1 MEEARSREHSLP
13 MWRHSLLGFGY
24 WVFLGLLRVTGIIKL
39 GTRNAL
45 NIKLTEIDLSFEHL
59 PEEFDGYRL
68 LQISDPH
75 FDTIAGIDDAICK
88 IAKNVAADLCVITGD
103 IQGRHVYQLDQPVAS
118 VERLLPHITAPDGI
132 FAILGNHDSLRLIP
146 ALEKLGV
153 TFLVNETVSLAR
165 GNSQIFITGLDDVH
179 SYYTPAAS
187 GVLKDTPQGF
197 KIALVHS
204 PGIENEAEAAGY
216 GLYLCG
222 HTHGGQVALPGG
234 HPLNLNLHDGAIRD
248 VGAWKIGNM
257 LGFTSR
263 GAGVSILPV
272 RFNAPAEI
280 TVLTLCR
287 DR

>member
-1 MEEARSREHSLP
+1 LEDARSREHALP

-39 GTRNAL
+39 GIRNAFK
-45 NIKLTEIDLSFEHL
+45 IKLTELDLTFEHL
-59 PEEFDGYRL
+59 PEEFEGYRL

-75 FDTIAGIDDAICK
+75 FDTIAGIDDAICD

-118 VERLLPHITAPDGI
+118 VEKLLPHITAPDGI
-132 FAILGNHDSLRLIP
+132 IGILGNHDSHRLIP
-146 ALEKLGV
+146 VLEKLGI
-153 TFLVNETVSLAR
+153 TFLVNETVRLRR
-165 GNSQIFITGLDDVH
+165 GDCQILITGLDDVH

-187 GVLKDTPQGF
+187 AALKDAPQGF

-204 PGIENEAEAAGY
+204 PGLENEAAAAGS

-234 HPLNLNLHDGAIRD
+234 RPLNLNLANGAIREI
-248 VGAWKIGNM
+248 GAWKIGNM

-272 RFNAPAEI
+272 RFNAPPEI
-280 TVLTLCR
+280 TLLTLR
-287 DR
+287 RSR